1 MWSVTNY
8 FLVNLTLADLLM
20 STLNCIPSFI
30 FMRDR
35 SVRDHQQGNMF
46 RLPNE
51 GYFILMSL
59 IWVHRDVGNSI
70 FEWMNKS
77 QLSHLWICFIPLSR
91 YIKENIFYLQSLG
104 LWSHLL
110 PSQQLRLLHDGLP
123 QRVHPPGHQCGQ
135 EEGGSERS
143 LLVLQYIRQR
153 YFITAGYLIYRPLI
167 HWGYRRQDSLYVWD
181 SQAQVTCQES
191 EALSD
196 IIQCP
201 FYFNLDKARALY
213 LCIRKC
219 YFNRSSLLKDSNERG

>member
-35 SVRDHQQGNMF
+35 YGSLSVSVSDSVN
-46 RLPNE
+46 
-51 GYFILMSL
+51 L
-59 IWVHRDVGNSI
+59 IWFQSLD
-70 FEWMNKS
+70 
-77 QLSHLWICFIPLSR
+77 LWI
-91 YIKENIFYLQSLG
+91 
-104 LWSHLL
+104 HLL
-110 PSQQLRLLHDGLP
+110 SDQQLRLLHDGLP